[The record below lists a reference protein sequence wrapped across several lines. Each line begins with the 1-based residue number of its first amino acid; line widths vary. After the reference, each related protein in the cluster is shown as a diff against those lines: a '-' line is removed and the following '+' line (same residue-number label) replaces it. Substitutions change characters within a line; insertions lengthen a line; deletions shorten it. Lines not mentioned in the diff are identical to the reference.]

1 MNRVLKFAK
10 LDFTTIK
17 PYLSMKNM
25 LIFLFVFAFIGYS
38 SGNPSTMIGM
48 TMMFATLYVSYP
60 FAVGDKNGIDTL
72 YCTLPISKKDV
83 VIGRYVF
90 SLLLNLIVGAIAF
103 IASALLMTVRGQGF
117 NGQATF
123 LVILLCFALFTTV
136 QAIQLPIYFK
146 LGYAKAKLFAN
157 MPFIAFPAIVVMIL
171 AYLGEKNMMR
181 HLESIFSQVQANV
194 FITALIA
201 AVIWGLVMSVSGMLS
216 YRFYRKREI

>member
-1 MNRVLKFAK
+1 MNRALKFAR

-17 PYLSMKNM
+17 PYLSLKNM
-25 LIFLFVFAFIGYS
+25 LIFLFIFAFIGYS
-38 SGNPSTMIGM
+38 SGNSSTMIGM
-48 TMMFATLYVSYP
+48 MMMYATLYVSYP

-103 IASALLMTVRGQGF
+103 IASALLMTTRGGF
-117 NGQATF
+117 NGQETF
-123 LVILLCFALFTTV
+123 MVVLLCVALFTTV

-146 LGYAKAKLFAN
+146 LGYAKAKLLAYL
-157 MPFIAFPAIVVMIL
+157 PFIAFPAIIVMIS

-181 HLESIFSQVQANV
+181 YLESIFSQIQANI